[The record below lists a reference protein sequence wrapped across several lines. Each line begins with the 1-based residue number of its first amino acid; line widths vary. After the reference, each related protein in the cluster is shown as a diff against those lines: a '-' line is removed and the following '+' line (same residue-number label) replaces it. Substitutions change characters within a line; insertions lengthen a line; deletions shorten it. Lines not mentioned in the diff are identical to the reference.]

1 MTLTELRYI
10 LAVARERH
18 FSRAAEVCHVSQP
31 TLSVAVRK
39 LEDELGVQIFERD
52 PKSAIRVTPS
62 GERILA
68 HAQRVLEEAEQLKRV
83 AQHCNDPLQGTL
95 RVGLI
100 YTIGP
105 YLLPYIIPALH
116 QRAPLMPLLIE
127 EGMTAEL
134 AARLQVGEL
143 DVIVV
148 SEPFSSAGVLTQ
160 AVYDEDFVVAI
171 PPEHPWSQDK
181 TLSPQRLVEG
191 ELLLLGQ
198 GHCFRD
204 QVLQMCPECN
214 RSANFSGLQR
224 TLEGGSLETI
234 RHMVASGLGV
244 TVLPCSSVEQ
254 SFDSGRLIYRHFSP
268 PVPTRRVILAW
279 RKSYPRVEAVE
290 ALRQTILD
298 IEHPCLQS
306 LPNAEV
312 LALKPQS
319 A

>member
-39 LEDELGVQIFERD
+39 LEDELGVQLFERD
-52 PKSAIRVTPS
+52 PKSAIRVTPA
-62 GERILA
+62 GERILH
-68 HAQRVLEEAEQLKRV
+68 HAQRVLEEAEQLKQV
-83 AQHCNDPLQGTL
+83 ARHSNNPLQGTL

-134 AARLQVGEL
+134 AERLQRGEL

-148 SEPFSSAGVLTQ
+148 SEPFSSTGINTQ
-160 AVYDEDFVVAI
+160 AVYDEAFVVAM
-171 PPEHPWSQDK
+171 PPEHPWSHE
-181 TLSPQRLVEG
+181 TLLSPERLAEG

-204 QVLQMCPECN
+204 QVLQMCPDCN

-254 SFDSGRLIYRHFSP
+254 SFDRGRLIYRHFSE

-279 RKSYPRVEAVE
+279 RKTFARLEAIE
-290 ALRQTILD
+290 TLRQTILS
-298 IEHPCLQS
+298 IQHPCLHS
-306 LPNAEV
+306 LPDAEM
-312 LALKPQS
+312 QGH
-319 A
+319 

>member
-52 PKSAIRVTPS
+52 PKSAIRVTPA

-68 HAQRVLEEAEQLKRV
+68 HAQRVLEEAEQLKQA
-83 AQHCNDPLQGTL
+83 AQHCNNPLQGTL

-105 YLLPYIIPALH
+105 YLLPFIIPALH

-134 AARLQVGEL
+134 AARLQFGEL

-148 SEPFSSAGVLTQ
+148 SEPFASAGVITH
-160 AVYDEDFVVAI
+160 AVYDEAFVVAM
-171 PPEHPWSQDK
+171 PPEHPWSQE
-181 TLSPQRLVEG
+181 TLLSPERLAEG

-204 QVLQMCPECN
+204 QVLQMCPDCN

-254 SFDSGRLIYRHFSP
+254 SFDRGRLIYRHFSE

-279 RKSYPRVEAVE
+279 RKTFPRVDAIET
-290 ALRQTILD
+290 LRQTILS
-298 IEHPCLQS
+298 IQHPCLQN
-306 LPNAEV
+306 LPDAE
-312 LALKPQS
+312 AHGFKD
-319 A
+319 

>member
-18 FSRAAEVCHVSQP
+18 FSRAAEACHVSQP

-39 LEDELGVQIFERD
+39 LEDELGVTLFERD
-52 PKSAIRVTPS
+52 PKSAIRVTPA

-68 HAQRVLEEAEQLKRV
+68 HAQRVLEEADQLKLA
-83 AQHCNDPLQGTL
+83 AQSYNNPLQGTL

-105 YLLPYIIPALH
+105 YLLPHIIPTLH
-116 QRAPLMPLLIE
+116 QRAPQMPLLIE
-127 EGMTAEL
+127 EGLTADL
-134 AARLQVGEL
+134 SNQLQLGEL

-148 SEPFSSAGVLTQ
+148 SAPFAAAGIVTQ
-160 AVYDEDFVVAI
+160 ALYDEDFVVAI
-171 PPEHPWSQDK
+171 PPEHPWSK
-181 TLSPQRLVEG
+181 ETELHPSRLAEG

-214 RSANFSGLQR
+214 RSASFGGLQR

-244 TVLPCSSVEQ
+244 TVLPCSSAEP
-254 SFDSGRLIYRHFSP
+254 SFDQGRLTYRRLSAP
-268 PVPTRRVILAW
+268 TPTRRVVLAW
-279 RKSYPRVEAVE
+279 RKSFPRPQAIET
-290 ALRQTILD
+290 LRQAILH
-298 IEHPCLQS
+298 INQPCLKT
-306 LPNAEV
+306 LPDAQAQE
-312 LALKPQS
+312 LS
-319 A
+319 D

>member
-39 LEDELGVQIFERD
+39 LEDELGVVLFERD
-52 PKSAIRVTPS
+52 PKSAIRVTPA

-68 HAQRVLEEAEQLKRV
+68 HAQRVLEETEQLKFAAR
-83 AQHCNDPLQGTL
+83 QYNNPLQGRL

-105 YLLPYIIPALH
+105 YLLPHIIPALH
-116 QRAPLMPLLIE
+116 QRAPSMPLLIE

-134 AARLQVGEL
+134 SARLQLGEL

-148 SEPFSSAGVLTQ
+148 SEPYAAPGVMTQ
-160 AVYDEDFVVAI
+160 AIYDENFVVAM
-171 PPEHPWSQDK
+171 PPEHPWSHETK
-181 TLSPQRLVEG
+181 LPPARLAEG

-204 QVLQMCPECN
+204 QVLQLCPDCN

-244 TVLPCSSVEQ
+244 TVLPCSSVEEG
-254 SFDSGRLIYRHFSP
+254 FDHGRLVYRHFSEP
-268 PVPTRRVILAW
+268 APSRRVILAW
-279 RKSYPRVEAVE
+279 RKSFPRVEAIE
-290 ALRQTILD
+290 TLRQTVLG
-298 IEHPCLQS
+298 IEHPCLRR
-306 LPNAEV
+306 LPNAVAEDIK
-312 LALKPQS
+312 AQS

>member
-52 PKSAIRVTPS
+52 PKSAIRITPA
-62 GERILA
+62 GENILV
-68 HAQRVLEEAEQLKRV
+68 HAQRVLEEAEQLKQA
-83 AQHCNDPLQGTL
+83 AQHSSNPLQGTL

-105 YLLPYIIPALH
+105 YLLPHLIPGLH
-116 QRAPLMPLLIE
+116 TRAPLMPLLIE
-127 EGMTAEL
+127 EGLTAEL
-134 AARLQVGEL
+134 AARLQYGEL

-148 SEPFSSAGVLTQ
+148 SEPFTLPGVITQ
-160 AVYDEDFVVAI
+160 AVYDEAFVIAM
-171 PPEHPWSQDK
+171 PPEHPWEK
-181 TLSPQRLVEG
+181 EETLSPTRLAEG

-204 QVLQMCPECN
+204 QVLQMCPDCN
-214 RSANFSGLQR
+214 RSADFSGLQR

-244 TVLPCSSVEQ
+244 TVLPCCSIEQ
-254 SFDSGRLIYRHFSP
+254 SFDSGRLIYRHFSAP
-268 PVPTRRVILAW
+268 IPTRRVILAW
-279 RKSYPRVEAVE
+279 RKSYPRLAAIE
-290 ALRQTILD
+290 ALRQTILA
-298 IEHPCLQS
+298 IEQPCFQR
-306 LPNAEV
+306 LPNAPMCE
-312 LALKPQS
+312 
-319 A
+319 

>member
-1 MTLTELRYI
+1 
-10 LAVARERH
+10 
-18 FSRAAEVCHVSQP
+18 
-31 TLSVAVRK
+31 
-39 LEDELGVQIFERD
+39 
-52 PKSAIRVTPS
+52 
-62 GERILA
+62 
-68 HAQRVLEEAEQLKRV
+68 VLEEVEHLKQT
-83 AQHCNDPLQGTL
+83 AQASNNPLQGTL

-116 QRAPLMPLLIE
+116 QRASLMPLLIE

-134 AARLQVGEL
+134 AARLQLGEL

-148 SEPFSSAGVLTQ
+148 SEPFSSAGVCTQ
-160 AVYDEDFVVAI
+160 AVYDEAFVVAM
-171 PPEHPWSQDK
+171 PPEHPWSDEK
-181 TLSPQRLVEG
+181 RLSPKRLAEG

-204 QVLQMCPECN
+204 QVLQMCPDCN

-254 SFDSGRLIYRHFSP
+254 NFDQGRLIYRHFSE

-279 RKSYPRVEAVE
+279 RKTFPRLEAIE
-290 ALRQTILD
+290 ALRQAILS
-298 IEHPCLQS
+298 IQHPCLRS
-306 LPNAEV
+306 LPDAE
-312 LALKPQS
+312 AGC
-319 A
+319 